1 MFKKIPDTKTL
12 EGLLRAW
19 HSKRAMTN
27 FFLLEEEYLP
37 VAKNGWLCVLN
48 MAVT

>member
-19 HSKRAMTN
+19 HSKPGN
-27 FFLLEEEYLP
+27 DQFLSARGGISAGGKKMDGY
-37 VAKNGWLCVLN
+37 AF
-48 MAVT
+48 